1 MIIHEDNVIKTTFI
15 RLTEMLVSE
24 RLSVRRLPW
33 TSSTAQV
40 SELVMIM
47 ITMIMM
53 MLQILR
59 LKTTAELSSF
69 RRRTLTRK

>member
-40 SELVMIM
+40 S
-47 ITMIMM
+47 
-53 MLQILR
+53 
-59 LKTTAELSSF
+59 
-69 RRRTLTRK
+69 